1 MDLSYIILTNIFI
14 FIFYQLFCWVQIFL
28 NQEMKKLLISFHF
41 FFLFIGVFSGTN
53 LYFWFIPFAVI
64 GVKCLLENSKVR
76 GYFYYVNLI
85 TFFGLFRQWEKV
97 ILNQIKF
104 EVFRLPLII
113 SYDFCLGC
121 LIFSLLLESIFI

>member
-1 MDLSYIILTNIFI
+1 MDLSLYNSYKYIYIYLLSIIFLGSNIFESRDEKI
-14 FIFYQLFCWVQIFL
+14 INFFP
-28 NQEMKKLLISFHF
+28 F

-85 TFFGLFRQWEKV
+85 TFFWSFQAMGESYYLKPDKIRGLS
-97 ILNQIKF
+97 LT
-104 EVFRLPLII
+104 
-113 SYDFCLGC
+113 SYNFLTTFVWSY
-121 LIFSLLLESIFI
+121 LIFLIY